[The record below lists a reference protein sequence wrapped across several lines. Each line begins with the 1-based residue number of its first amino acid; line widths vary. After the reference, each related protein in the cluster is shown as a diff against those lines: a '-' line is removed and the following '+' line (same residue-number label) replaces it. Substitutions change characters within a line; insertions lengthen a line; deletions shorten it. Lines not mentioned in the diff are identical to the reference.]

1 MTTELNPSE
10 ATSLALNTITNQI
23 RLLADMPAEHCKQ
36 AVAGL
41 EPIVTANLTMISEAA
56 NAHIDEF
63 NGLIDQLEALDG
75 ELNDQIALVSQLRQQ
90 VAEAEQRIAAARQEG
105 AAELEA
111 KADELYK
118 AQRALNEVETKFSA
132 LQFTSRQ
139 TDRQLA
145 DLKAMDPKGM
155 KDRIKEKNK
164 ELEGLRTAI
173 AKHKSNEAAYRS
185 EVLKLERRIKD
196 LLDAI
201 NEQDREL
208 ESRHGVIMELESCRD
223 AKLVWFKHLA
233 KTYKGEDGTLWNVY
247 LVDHG
252 LQSNLPYLINDLNWK
267 LHAMRS
273 DATGCTVMLSEWMS
287 PIFPSVIARDIPM
300 EAIRDIHAFML
311 DALAI
316 THPHLQPRAEWAQ
329 TVHISEIG
337 LNAKVQGLLEDA
349 GITDLWKLMVNQSDK
364 LMAIKGIG
372 AKLADQIISAGQ
384 AAVRQWEKEQAEASQ
399 QPEQHKEAV

>member
-10 ATSLALNTITNQI
+10 ATSLALNTLTSQI
-23 RLLADMPAEHCKQ
+23 RNIMLMPDGPAKAAIGSFETLL
-36 AVAGL
+36 
-41 EPIVTANLTMISEAA
+41 TANLTMISEAA
-56 NAHIDEF
+56 NTHIDEF
-63 NGLIDQLEALDG
+63 NTLIG
-75 ELNDQIALVSQLRQQ
+75 ELEGRDSELLTQAALVSELRQQ

-111 KADELYK
+111 MADELYK
-118 AQRALNEVETKFSA
+118 AQRALNDVQTKYSA
-132 LQFTSRQ
+132 LQYSARQ

-145 DLKAMDPKGM
+145 DLKAMDPAGM
-155 KDRIKEKNK
+155 KRRIKEKNDQL
-164 ELEGLRTAI
+164 ELQRTAI
-173 AKHKSNEAAYRS
+173 AKHKSNEAAYRA

-267 LHAMRS
+267 LHAMKS
-273 DATGCTVMLSEWMS
+273 DGSGCSVMLSQWMN
-287 PIFPSVIARDIPM
+287 PIYPTPYGAGAPDAMTQDIF
-300 EAIRDIHAFML
+300 AFMQE
-311 DALAI
+311 ALEQS
-316 THPHLQPRAEWAQ
+316 HPHLQPRTEWAK
-329 TVHISEIG
+329 TVSIHECG
-337 LNAKVQGLLEDA
+337 LPPRTIKPLEEA
-349 GITDLWKLMVNQSDK
+349 GIDTLYKVMSHQGNKLDK
-364 LMAIKGIG
+364 VKGIG
-372 AKLADQIISAGQ
+372 AKLVGQIVYACELKVKLWEEQFAANQQ
-384 AAVRQWEKEQAEASQ
+384 A
-399 QPEQHKEAV
+399 EQHKEAA

>member
-1 MTTELNPSE
+1 MTTLNPSE
-10 ATSLALNTITNQI
+10 ATSLALHTLTSQI
-23 RLLADMPAEHCKQ
+23 RNILLMPDGPAKAAIGGFET
-36 AVAGL
+36 L
-41 EPIVTANLTMISEAA
+41 LTANLTMISEVA

-63 NGLIDQLEALDG
+63 NTLIGELEGRDG
-75 ELNDQIALVSQLRQQ
+75 ELLTQAALVSELRQQ
-90 VAEAEQRIAAARQEG
+90 VAEAEQRIVAARQES

-111 KADELYK
+111 KAGELYK
-118 AQRALNEVETKFSA
+118 AQRALNEIEAKFSA

-145 DLKAMDPKGM
+145 DLKTMDPAGM
-155 KDRIKEKNK
+155 KRRIKEKNDQL
-164 ELEGLRTAI
+164 ELQRTAI
-173 AKHKSNEAAYRS
+173 AKHKSNEAAYRA

-267 LHAMRS
+267 LHAMKS
-273 DATGCTVMLSEWMS
+273 DGSGCSVMLSQWMN
-287 PIFPSVIARDIPM
+287 PIYPTPYGAGAPDAMTQDIF
-300 EAIRDIHAFML
+300 AFMQETL
-311 DALAI
+311 EQS
-316 THPHLQPRAEWAQ
+316 HPHLQPRTEWAK
-329 TVHISEIG
+329 TVSIHECG
-337 LNAKVQGLLEDA
+337 LPPRTIKPLEEA
-349 GITDLWKLMVNQSDK
+349 GIDTLYKVMSHQGNKLDK
-364 LMAIKGIG
+364 VKGIG
-372 AKLADQIISAGQ
+372 QKLVGQIVYACELKVKLWEEQ
-384 AAVRQWEKEQAEASQ
+384 FAASKQE
-399 QPEQHKEAV
+399 EQHQEAA

>member
-1 MTTELNPSE
+1 MTTLNPSE
-10 ATSLALNTITNQI
+10 ATSLALHTLTSQI
-23 RLLADMPAEHCKQ
+23 RNILLMPDGPAKAAIGGFET
-36 AVAGL
+36 L
-41 EPIVTANLTMISEAA
+41 LTANLTMISEVA

-63 NGLIDQLEALDG
+63 NTLIGELEGRDG
-75 ELNDQIALVSQLRQQ
+75 ELLTQAALVSELRQQ
-90 VAEAEQRIAAARQEG
+90 VAEAEQRIVAARQES

-111 KADELYK
+111 KAGELYK
-118 AQRALNEVETKFSA
+118 AQRALNEIEAKFSA

-145 DLKAMDPKGM
+145 DLKTMDPAGM
-155 KDRIKEKNK
+155 KRRIKEKNDQL
-164 ELEGLRTAI
+164 ELQRTAI
-173 AKHKSNEAAYRS
+173 AKHKSNEAAYRA

-267 LHAMRS
+267 LRAMKS
-273 DATGCTVMLSEWMS
+273 DGSGCSVMLSQWMN
-287 PIFPSVIARDIPM
+287 PIYPTPYGAGAPDAMTQDIF
-300 EAIRDIHAFML
+300 AFMQE
-311 DALAI
+311 ALEQS
-316 THPHLQPRAEWAQ
+316 HPHLQPRTEWAK
-329 TVHISEIG
+329 TVSIHECG
-337 LNAKVQGLLEDA
+337 LPPRTIKPLEEA
-349 GITDLWKLMVNQSDK
+349 GIDTLYKVMSHQGNKLDK
-364 LMAIKGIG
+364 VKGIG
-372 AKLADQIISAGQ
+372 AKLVGQIVYACELKVKLWEEQFAANQQ
-384 AAVRQWEKEQAEASQ
+384 A
-399 QPEQHKEAV
+399 EQHKEAA

>member
-1 MTTELNPSE
+1 MTTLNPSE
-10 ATSLALNTITNQI
+10 ATSLALHTLTSQI
-23 RLLADMPAEHCKQ
+23 RNILLMPDGPAKAAIGSFET
-36 AVAGL
+36 L
-41 EPIVTANLTMISEAA
+41 LTANLTMISEVA

-63 NGLIDQLEALDG
+63 NTLIGELEGRDG
-75 ELNDQIALVSQLRQQ
+75 ELLTQAALVSELRQQ
-90 VAEAEQRIAAARQEG
+90 VAEAEQRIVAARQES

-111 KADELYK
+111 KAGELYK
-118 AQRALNEVETKFSA
+118 AQRALNEIEAKFSA

-145 DLKAMDPKGM
+145 DLKTMDPAGM
-155 KDRIKEKNK
+155 KRRIKEKNDQL
-164 ELEGLRTAI
+164 ELQRTAI
-173 AKHKSNEAAYRS
+173 AKHKSNEAAYRA

-267 LHAMRS
+267 LHAMKS
-273 DATGCTVMLSEWMS
+273 DGSGCSVMLSQWMN
-287 PIFPSVIARDIPM
+287 PIYPTPYGAGAPDAMTQDIF
-300 EAIRDIHAFML
+300 AFMQE
-311 DALAI
+311 ALEQS
-316 THPHLQPRAEWAQ
+316 HPHLQPRTEWAK
-329 TVHISEIG
+329 TVSIHECG
-337 LNAKVQGLLEDA
+337 LPPRTIKPLEEA
-349 GITDLWKLMVNQSDK
+349 GIDTLYKVMSHQGNKLDK
-364 LMAIKGIG
+364 VKGIG
-372 AKLADQIISAGQ
+372 AKLVGQIVYACELKVKLWEEQ
-384 AAVRQWEKEQAEASQ
+384 FAASKQE
-399 QPEQHKEAV
+399 EQHQEAA

>member
-1 MTTELNPSE
+1 MTTLNPSE
-10 ATSLALNTITNQI
+10 ATSLALNTLTSQI
-23 RLLADMPAEHCKQ
+23 RNILLMPDGPAKAAIGSFET
-36 AVAGL
+36 L
-41 EPIVTANLTMISEAA
+41 LNANLTMISEAA

-63 NGLIDQLEALDG
+63 NTLIGELEGRDG
-75 ELNDQIALVSQLRQQ
+75 ELLTQAALVSQLRQQ

-111 KADELYK
+111 MADELYK
-118 AQRALNEVETKFSA
+118 AQRALNEIEAKFSA

-145 DLKAMDPKGM
+145 DLKTMDPAGM
-155 KDRIKEKNK
+155 KRRIKEKNDQL
-164 ELEGLRTAI
+164 ELQRTAI
-173 AKHKSNEAAYRS
+173 AKHKSNEAAYRA

-196 LLDAI
+196 LLDVI

-267 LHAMRS
+267 LHAMKS
-273 DATGCTVMLSEWMS
+273 DGSGCSVMLSQWMN
-287 PIFPSVIARDIPM
+287 PIYPTPYGAGAPDDMTRDIF
-300 EAIRDIHAFML
+300 AFMQE
-311 DALAI
+311 ALEQS
-316 THPHLQPRAEWAQ
+316 HPHLQPRTEWAK
-329 TVHISEIG
+329 TVSIHECG
-337 LNAKVQGLLEDA
+337 LPPRTIKPLEESGIDTLYKVMSHQGN
-349 GITDLWKLMVNQSDK
+349 KLDK
-364 LMAIKGIG
+364 VKGIG
-372 AKLADQIISAGQ
+372 EKLVGQIVYACELKVKLWEEQFAAGQ
-384 AAVRQWEKEQAEASQ
+384 QA
-399 QPEQHKEAV
+399 EQHKDAA